1 MGKTAYK
8 EVLELKGKVPE
19 VVYEDVVKRCGDW
32 LEDEMNREDDR
43 YIEKQLEFGRK
54 FVKK

>member
-1 MGKTAYK
+1 MGKTAYE

-32 LEDEMNREDDR
+32 LEDEMNGKDDR
-43 YIEKQLEFGRK
+43 YIRKQLEFGRK